1 MNLGVFVSDYTICND
16 TMDRVKAD
24 KLGVIL
30 VANGV
35 YHATVK
41 QGGSASALLDKAS
54 SLYVLSED
62 LQTRGI
68 PEADVDGRVK
78 VVNYGD
84 VVDLIF
90 NDYEKIAWL

>member
-1 MNLGVFVSDYTICND
+1 MNLGVFVSDYTLTND
-16 TMDRVKAD
+16 TLDRVKAD
-24 KLGVIL
+24 KLGLIL

-35 YHATVK
+35 YHATMK
-41 QGGSASALLDKAS
+41 ENGKNSSLLDMTS
-54 SLYVLSED
+54 NLYVLSED

-68 PEADVDGRVK
+68 NEDSVDSKVK

-84 VVDLIF
+84 LVDLIF